1 MAVYIIR
8 KPELLEKVIKNTIE
22 TLWSNTSVSEMTEVG
37 NQKRINFTVSGKP
50 AMVAIFQKQD
60 GTTTFQA
67 IGKNTELT
75 NQLIAELEKR
85 GYPVTSDVKAFS
97 MYVGSEWIKK
107 TVDYLIRLTTKEN
120 YGFYDSKVNNGNT
133 IHSYTSAIG
142 DKLTLTECP
151 DGKLLVQGKPLY
163 LYNEFLSFISYSPNV
178 NMDEIV
184 AATKSFVNSG
194 VTDASAAR
202 AKMAALMPKAYN
214 SGVIDD
220 TIWKVF
226 SPSMALIDVD
236 SFMEDYSCVMFPS
249 LRALE
254 GYLQFL
260 LNEIGEVIDQHHLI
274 GNIFRVDPAD
284 ANKFLMIKRA
294 AITNANNKGPQYKP
308 ALEEIYT
315 YFNKHRHVSFHMSQI
330 FIDTKVISNKQEAID
345 TVNEVADLIERTF
358 VATHP

>member
-8 KPELLEKVIKNTIE
+8 KPELLEKVIKDTIE
-22 TLWSNTSVSEMTEVG
+22 TLWDNTTVSDMKEVG
-37 NQKRINFTVSGKP
+37 NQKRINYTVFGKP

-67 IGKNTELT
+67 IGKNTEYT
-75 NQLIAELEKR
+75 NLLITELEKR

-120 YGFYDSKVNNGNT
+120 YGSYDSKVNNGNT

-142 DKLTLTECP
+142 DKLTLTECT

-184 AATKSFVNSG
+184 AATKMFVNSG
-194 VTDASAAR
+194 VKDASAAR

-236 SFMEDYSCVMFPS
+236 SSMEDYSCVMFPA

-254 GYLQFL
+254 GYLKHL
-260 LNEIGEVIDQHHLI
+260 LNEIGETIDLHHTL
-274 GNIFRVDPAD
+274 GNLFQVDPANT
-284 ANKFLMIKRA
+284 NKFLMKKKA
-294 AITNANNKGPQYKP
+294 AIVNANRKGSQYKLV
-308 ALEEIYT
+308 LEEVYT

-330 FIDTKVISNKQEAID
+330 FIDTKVISNKQEAVD
-345 TVNEVADLIERTF
+345 TVNEVAELIERTF
-358 VATHP
+358 IATHP